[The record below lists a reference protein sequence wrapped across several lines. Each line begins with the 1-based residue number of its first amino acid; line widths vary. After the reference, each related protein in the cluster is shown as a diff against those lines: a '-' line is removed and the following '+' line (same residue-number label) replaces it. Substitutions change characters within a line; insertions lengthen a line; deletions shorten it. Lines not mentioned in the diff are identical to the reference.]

1 VVSIQYYGTGKR
13 KRAVARVYL
22 RPGNGE
28 IMVNDLSLAEYFPND
43 MLKMIVRQPLSVTET
58 AEKFDIYVS
67 VRGGGSAGQ
76 AGAIR
81 HGVSRALLDYNK
93 ELRGR
98 LKTGGFLTRDARIKE
113 RKKYGRKGARK
124 RFQFSKR

>member
-1 VVSIQYYGTGKR
+1 MAIQYYGTGKR
-13 KRAVARVYL
+13 KKAISRVFL

-28 IMVNDLSLAEYFPND
+28 ITVNELPFAEYFRSD
-43 MLKMIVRQPLSVTET
+43 LLKMIVKHPLAVTET
-58 AEKFDIYVS
+58 GEKFDIFVT
-67 VRGGGSAGQ
+67 VKGGGMSGQ

-81 HGVSRALLDYNK
+81 HGVARALLDYNK

-98 LKTGGFLTRDARIKE
+98 LKTAGLLTRDARIKE
-113 RKKYGRKGARK
+113 RKKYGQPGARK